1 MEEKESSMNAVKTG
15 SQSIHAGHRER
26 MKSSQLILE
35 GEDLPE
41 HILLEMLL
49 YYSIRQKNTNE
60 LAHSLIDRF
69 GGLNQVLDA
78 PEWMLTKLPGIGK
91 ESARLIRLVSMIRK
105 KYDVNA
111 ATPGKPFS
119 SINEVGEYFTELLSG
134 KSEECFYIMLLTAS
148 NSLIGC
154 VPVSSV
160 GGTTFT
166 DVDIKKIAA
175 AALSSPL
182 CTKAVIAHNHP
193 SGNPEPSDADI
204 TVTYSVKRALDAVGV
219 TLEEHFVVAG
229 KRFVPIFSYIESM
242 RKSSRS

>member
-1 MEEKESSMNAVKTG
+1 MAEKENGTNTVKTDTRNVH
-15 SQSIHAGHRER
+15 SGHRER
-26 MKSSQLILE
+26 MKSSQLILD
-35 GEDLPE
+35 GEDVPE

-49 YYSIRQKNTNE
+49 YYTIRQKNTNE

-78 PEWMLTKLPGIGK
+78 PEWMLSELPGIGK

-105 KYDVNA
+105 KYDMNA

-119 SINEVGEYFTELLSG
+119 GIKEVGEYLVELLSG
-134 KSEECFYIMLLTAS
+134 KSDEQFYVMLLTES

-160 GGTTFT
+160 GATSFAEV
-166 DVDIKKIAA
+166 DVKKMAA

-182 CTKAVIAHNHP
+182 CTKVVIAHNHP
-193 SGNPEPSDADI
+193 SGNPEPSDDDI
-204 TVTYSVKRALDAVGV
+204 TVTYTAKRAFDAVGV
-219 TLEEHFVVAG
+219 TLAEHIVVAG

-242 RKSSRS
+242 RKSGRS